1 MLSVSVSL
9 FRLSVSLRL
18 PTVGGVGWDA
28 EVAGTQCVRLVTAF
42 DTTAAELQAAVT
54 AFEQGLTQPL

>member
-1 MLSVSVSL
+1 M
-9 FRLSVSLRL
+9 SVSLRL
-18 PTVGGVGWDA
+18 PTDGGVGWDA